1 MNLLGLTP
9 VLLPTTLC
17 LCAAAAVINFWLG
30 VRIGRLRIARKVE
43 MGDGNDPLIYARMR
57 AQSNFIEN
65 TPITLI
71 LVAVVELA
79 GKGGWWL
86 PVAGAVFMG
95 GRVMHAFGMDGHFKP
110 GRPFGTA
117 SAYLVQL
124 TLAVVAVLTAVRGI

>member
-1 MNLLGLTP
+1 MNLLNLNA

-30 VRIGRLRIARKVE
+30 LRIGRLRIARKVE

-71 LVAVVELA
+71 LFAAVELA
-79 GKGGWWL
+79 GKGSWWL
-86 PVAGAVFMG
+86 PVVGAVFMA
-95 GRVMHAFGMDGHFKP
+95 GRIMHAFGMDGNFKP

-124 TLAVVAVLTAVRGI
+124 GLAVVAVLTAVRVI

>member
-1 MNLLGLTP
+1 MNLLGITP

-30 VRIGRLRIARKVE
+30 LRIGRLRVARKVE

-65 TPITLI
+65 TPIALI
-71 LVAVVELA
+71 PFAVVELA

-86 PVAGAVFMG
+86 PLAGAVFMA
-95 GRVMHAFGMDGHFKP
+95 GRIAHAFGMDGNFKP
-110 GRPFGTA
+110 GRPLGTA

-124 TLAVVAVLTAVRGI
+124 GLAVVAVLTAVRVI

>member
-1 MNLLGLTP
+1 M
-9 VLLPTTLC
+9 
-17 LCAAAAVINFWLG
+17 
-30 VRIGRLRIARKVE
+30 RIGRLRMARKIE
-43 MGDGNDPLIYARMR
+43 MGDGNDPLLYARMR

-86 PVAGAVFMG
+86 PVAGAVFMA
-95 GRVMHAFGMDGHFKP
+95 GRVMHAFGMDGNFKP

-124 TLAVVAVLTAVRGI
+124 ALAVMAVLTAVRVI